1 MNTRKEKLIDEIENT
16 EKEINKYQLVIQQLE
31 TIKTNSNDEDIKNN
45 INELINNFDNQVK
58 FLEDIKDSD
67 EQYLNLNL

>member
-31 TIKTNSNDEDIKNN
+31 TIKTDSNDEDIKNN
-45 INELINNFDNQVK
+45 INELINNFDNQLK